1 MREYEFHPAS
11 TTAEALDLLQ
21 QYGDDGHPMA
31 GGASLMLMQQQGL
44 INAGHIIG
52 LRGIKELQGIS
63 ALPNGGLEIRALTTH
78 RQAERSADVNSY
90 CATLSENFSRVAT
103 VRIRNQGT
111 VGGNLVHAD
120 PAQDPPPMLMALDG
134 EAVIASKSGER
145 TIPLD
150 GFFRDFFETA
160 VADGEVLKAVRLP
173 PIPQGTRSIYI
184 KFLPRT
190 EDDYA
195 TVSVAATL
203 RLGADNTC
211 DDVRVALGS
220 AGPVPLRAKKV
231 EQAVRGQRLTPELIT
246 SAAELVRDEV
256 DPISDVR
263 GSANY
268 KREMA
273 RVWVGRA
280 LRSLLEG
287 SNGKA

>member
-1 MREYEFHPAS
+1 MREFDYHAPS

-21 QYGDDGHPMA
+21 QYGDDGHAMA
-31 GGASLMLMQQQGL
+31 GGASLLLMMQQGL
-44 INAGHIIG
+44 INAGHVIG
-52 LRGIKELQGIS
+52 LRGIHELEGIS

-78 RQAERSADVNSY
+78 RQAECSADVRSY
-90 CATLSENFSRVAT
+90 CPTLSENFSRVAT
-103 VRIRNQGT
+103 IRIRNQGT

-134 EAVIASKSGER
+134 EAVIVSKTGER
-145 TIPLD
+145 TVPLD
-150 GFFRDFFETA
+150 GFFRDFFET
-160 VADGEVLKAVRLP
+160 VVGEGELLRAIRLP
-173 PIPQGTRSIYI
+173 AIPQGTKSTYI

-203 RLGADNTC
+203 RVGADNVC
-211 DDVRVALGS
+211 QDVRVALGS
-220 AGPVPLRAKKV
+220 AGPVPLRAKRV
-231 EQAVRGQRLTPELIT
+231 EGALRGQRLTAELID
-246 SAAELVRDEV
+246 SAAELVRQEV

-280 LRSLLEG
+280 VRSLLNG
-287 SNGKA
+287 SDGKS